1 MSKKEKSIDYGG
13 VRPLK
18 IDYSDMGKSLYLSIN
33 VTIWIIYYNSN
44 IAYSYLGLFNLKGL
58 YL

>member
-33 VTIWIIYYNSN
+33 VTIWIIYYIYIYII
-44 IAYSYLGLFNLKGL
+44 IAILLILT
-58 YL
+58 

>member
-1 MSKKEKSIDYGG
+1 MSKKEKSIDYEG

-33 VTIWIIYYNSN
+33 VTAWLIYLYN
-44 IAYSYLGLFNLKGL
+44 IYIL
-58 YL
+58 